1 MKFYLSLALAAVL
14 MVSTANAQHLDIGIK
29 GGLNLYNIK
38 NDEGFKYDAKAG
50 VNIGLLGH
58 IHFTKQFA
66 LQPELVYSTEGGK
79 YTVAGV
85 DTKVK
90 LAYINVPVM
99 FQYMFENGFR
109 LEAGPQVGFLTSA
122 KSETNKTTTDIKNSI
137 KPVDFSLGA
146 GVGYLHPKSGFGVDA
161 RYNLGLSNINENS
174 TVKSTNRGFQL
185 GVFYLFDH
193 K

>member
-1 MKFYLSLALAAVL
+1 MKVYLSLALAAVL
-14 MVSTANAQHLDIGIK
+14 MVSTANAQHVDIGIK

-38 NDEGFKYDAKAG
+38 NEGNTAYDTKAG

-79 YTVAGV
+79 YTVTGV
-85 DTKVK
+85 DTKVN
-90 LAYINVPVM
+90 LAYINVPVL

-122 KSETNKTTTDIKNSI
+122 KSETNKTKTDIKDNI
-137 KPVDFSLGA
+137 KPVDFSLGL
-146 GVGYLHPKSGFGVDA
+146 GVSYLHPKSGFGVDA

-174 TVKSTNRGFQL
+174 STKSTNRGFQL